1 MTEMLPQ
8 LLAELH
14 LQPGQC
20 RQVRV
25 NGYLL
30 EIRRPVEEESDFA
43 DMAMVLPWVDFPRPG
58 PGTPI
63 IVEPGKLPL
72 PDPPDIPM
80 DFEENEP

>member
-8 LLAELH
+8 LLAGLH

-20 RQVRV
+20 RRVQV

-30 EIRRPVEEESDFA
+30 EIRRPVEQESGLA
-43 DMAMVLPWVDFPRPG
+43 DTAMLQAWVEFPRPT

-63 IVEPGKLPL
+63 ALKAGKLPL